1 MRIDNATRGKLILDC
16 RDAIDTIEVMWSDRG
31 HPAGLMAGAV
41 AGGAFA
47 WFRRISTV
55 NHSLSQWSLQSGPLN
70 KKNLLVIPRYRAKVF
85 FLYGHSDHVTA
96 LLSWLHEFLEADYT
110 FIFGVG
116 PSSTVYNCT
125 VGRLAPGKDF
135 HLSRE

>member
-1 MRIDNATRGKLILDC
+1 MR
-16 RDAIDTIEVMWSDRG
+16 SDRG
-31 HPAGLMAGAV
+31 RRRIGREGGQAGRGAGD
-41 AGGAFA
+41 GAFA
-47 WFRRISTV
+47 RFRRISTV

-70 KKNLLVIPRYRAKVF
+70 KKNSLVIPRYRAKVF